1 MSPTRVASYPFNDE
15 SADIILRSSDD
26 VDFHVHKLILSLVS
40 PVFKDMFSLP
50 QGPDSNSGETVGGL
64 PVIRVAESQKVL
76 HQILTWCDPRCNP
89 TSALDADE
97 MGILLAATDKY
108 DMAPVTTRIAGA
120 FQNNLS
126 KLVEAEALRVFA
138 IAYRYKNY
146 TGMPELIKKAARE
159 TLKMKTPFA
168 RVPMKD
174 FNHIPGDVVQ
184 RLYVYHAACS
194 NMAPDLT
201 KQWDWLKADGELPWL
216 NCPLCPSQ
224 KWIYGGQKRNVSKW
238 WIEYM
243 QFAGRELE
251 ILRKSEGC
259 PQLATLYPTLAQF
272 LAQFAAQVGGNWTR
286 YVHTCSAR
294 IRSRLRII

>member
-1 MSPTRVASYPFNDE
+1 
-15 SADIILRSSDD
+15 
-26 VDFHVHKLILSLVS
+26 
-40 PVFKDMFSLP
+40 
-50 QGPDSNSGETVGGL
+50 
-64 PVIRVAESQKVL
+64 
-76 HQILTWCDPRCNP
+76 
-89 TSALDADE
+89 
-97 MGILLAATDKY
+97 
-108 DMAPVTTRIAGA
+108 
-120 FQNNLS
+120 
-126 KLVEAEALRVFA
+126 
-138 IAYRYKNY
+138 
-146 TGMPELIKKAARE
+146 MPELIKKAARE

-184 RLYVYHAACS
+184 RLYEYHAACS

-224 KWIYGGQKRNVSKW
+224 KWIYGGQKRNVSRW

-243 QFAGRELE
+243 QFAGRELSERPSGATVLALDARE

-272 LAQFAAQVGGNWTR
+272 LAQFAAQVEEKLDEVRTYLQCKNKESFKNHLI
-286 YVHTCSAR
+286 VC
-294 IRSRLRII
+294 